1 MFKKISLVIFLSTL
15 FTSTSYT
22 QNIENLQRMHEVCA
36 DELFIAQFGNKYHDY
51 LTYPVRTKINKS
63 MPYEIFYE
71 DCEKQYQTKPISYN
85 LKSSLYK
92 DGVDEI
98 TSKVFERCG
107 DEKYVM
113 EFGNN
118 YDNFLN
124 LGIKQKMK
132 KQIEYE
138 WFIEECEIEYRTYPI
153 KFKLK
158 YY

>member
-1 MFKKISLVIFLSTL
+1 MFKKLYFLILVSFLLNNFALS
-15 FTSTSYT
+15 
-22 QNIENLQRMHEVCA
+22 QNIDNLQRMQEVCA

-51 LTYPVRTKINKS
+51 LTFPVRTKINKS

-71 DCEKQYQTKPISYN
+71 DCEKQYQTKPMTFN
-85 LKSSLYK
+85 LKSTLYQE
-92 DGVDEI
+92 DLNEV

-113 EFGNN
+113 EFGDAYN
-118 YDNFLN
+118 DFLN
-124 LGIKQKMK
+124 LSIKEKMK
-132 KQIEYE
+132 KQLEYE

-158 YY
+158 YF

>member
-1 MFKKISLVIFLSTL
+1 MFRKITL
-15 FTSTSYT
+15 FVFLFFLFNNLTYS
-22 QNIENLQRMHEVCA
+22 QNTDQLQRMQEMCA

-51 LTYPVRTKINKS
+51 LTFPVRTKINKS

-71 DCEKQYQTKPISYN
+71 DCEKQHKTNPMTFN
-85 LKSSLYK
+85 LKSTLYEE
-92 DGVDEI
+92 DLNEI

-107 DEKYVM
+107 DERYVM
-113 EFGNN
+113 EFGDT
-118 YDNFLN
+118 YHDFLN
-124 LGIKQKMK
+124 LSIKEKIK
-132 KQIEYE
+132 KQLEYE

>member
-1 MFKKISLVIFLSTL
+1 MFRKIFLIISLSFF
-15 FTSTSYT
+15 FTSTSYS

-36 DELFIAQFGNKYHDY
+36 DELFISQFGNKYHDY
-51 LTYPVRTKINKS
+51 LTFPVRTKINKS

-71 DCEKQYQTKPISYN
+71 DCEKQHQTKPISYN

-98 TSKVFERCG
+98 TSKIFERCG

-113 EFGNN
+113 EFGNT
-118 YDNFLN
+118 YDDFLN

>member
-1 MFKKISLVIFLSTL
+1 MIRKIFLLIFLSFL
-15 FTSTSYT
+15 FNATSYS
-22 QNIENLQRMHEVCA
+22 QNSDDLQRMHEVCA
-36 DELFIAQFGNKYHDY
+36 DELFVAQFGNKYHDY
-51 LTYPVRTKINKS
+51 LTFPVRTKINKS

-71 DCEKQYQTKPISYN
+71 DCEKQHQNKPISYN

-107 DEKYVM
+107 DERYVM
-113 EFGNN
+113 EFGNTYN
-118 YDNFLN
+118 DFLN

>member
-1 MFKKISLVIFLSTL
+1 MFKKLYFLILASFL
-15 FTSTSYT
+15 LNNFALS
-22 QNIENLQRMHEVCA
+22 QNIDNLQRMQEVCA

-51 LTYPVRTKINKS
+51 LTFPVRTKINKS

-71 DCEKQYQTKPISYN
+71 DCEKQHKTNPMTFN
-85 LKSSLYK
+85 LKSTLYEE
-92 DGVDEI
+92 DLNEI

-107 DEKYVM
+107 DERYVM
-113 EFGNN
+113 EFVDI
-118 YDNFLN
+118 YHDFLK
-124 LGIKQKMK
+124 LSIKEKMK
-132 KQIEYE
+132 KQLEYE

>member
-1 MFKKISLVIFLSTL
+1 MKKLFIILISLILI
-15 FTSTSYT
+15 TSPSFS
-22 QNIENLQRMHEVCA
+22 EKADNLQRMHEVCA

-51 LTYPVRTKINKS
+51 LTFPVRTKINKS

-71 DCEKQYQTKPISYN
+71 DCEKQHQTKPISYN

-107 DEKYVM
+107 DERYVM
-113 EFGNN
+113 EFGNI
-118 YDNFLN
+118 YDDFLN
-124 LGIKQKMK
+124 LGIKEKMK

>member
-1 MFKKISLVIFLSTL
+1 MFRKIFLIISLSFF
-15 FTSTSYT
+15 FTSTSYS

-51 LTYPVRTKINKS
+51 LTFPVRTKINKS

-71 DCEKQYQTKPISYN
+71 DCEKQHQTKPISYN

-98 TSKVFERCG
+98 TSKVFESCG

-113 EFGNN
+113 EFGNI
-118 YDNFLN
+118 YDDFLN
-124 LGIKQKMK
+124 LGIKEKMK